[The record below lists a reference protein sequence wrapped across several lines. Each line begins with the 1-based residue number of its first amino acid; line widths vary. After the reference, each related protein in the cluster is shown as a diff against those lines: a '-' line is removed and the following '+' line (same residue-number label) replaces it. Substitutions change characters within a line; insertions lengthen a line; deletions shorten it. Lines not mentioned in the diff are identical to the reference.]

1 MKSNFL
7 SIIGAYAAL
16 SLFFGAMPVPA
27 READPLRLCL
37 PQLPD
42 SIYITTAPD
51 SIFTSAIPDSLFSF
65 EIPDSLFAA
74 QEPDSLGKLAEERL
88 KAKVDSL
95 RSALSEKKPGRD
107 AVNPAELLA
116 DADSLRQAYEFQRA
130 AEICREALDS
140 SPDAELEPKIR
151 GSLNLARN
159 GLSMMKYC
167 THPKVVAR
175 KTVALEDFFL
185 HYPLEDHSWRAQSG
199 AEGVRDS
206 IAPANYFPEGA
217 GDRYFSARDGNGIL
231 NIYHGSV
238 DEDGEMSEAELMGER
253 ITSWKDEIYPMVSSD
268 GRYLYFASRG
278 LYGMGGYDLYMS
290 QWDRDL
296 NDWGE
301 PMNMGFPYSS
311 PYDDF
316 LFLNSDDGLYSIFA
330 SNRDCPQDSVS
341 IYVLEYDAMPLR
353 KSVSD
358 VQELRRLAALTPPDE
373 VLKEEKQNGNG
384 IEIGSY
390 SAVMT
395 QVRGL
400 RDSLYAFTRSL
411 DEMRANLAKL
421 PASEQGAYLNL
432 IRAKEEALPGMQKE
446 LDEASA
452 ALKRIEQDFLSSGV
466 MTEKESPEPEK
477 NSFPFE
483 KRTMGKPIAI
493 SLPDNSLIRGN
504 DDGGADIPEGLYR
517 SQESRIS
524 QESSLPDGLIY
535 RIVLATA
542 VDRMAPEAFKG
553 LEPLFEKM
561 STSLKYNYS
570 AGVFRSYAEALAK
583 LNGVR
588 LLGFTEAFVS
598 ASLDGKTL
606 SIKEA
611 RELERREE
619 VIGG

>member
-16 SLFFGAMPVPA
+16 SLFFVAMPVPA
-27 READPLRLCL
+27 RETDPLRHNL

-42 SIYITTAPD
+42 SIYFKTAPD
-51 SIFTSAIPDSLFSF
+51 SIFTV
-65 EIPDSLFAA
+65 EIPDSLFAVEVPDSLFTA
-74 QEPDSLGKLAEERL
+74 QEPDSLGRLAEEKL

-95 RSALSEKKPGRD
+95 RSALSGKKPGLNAFD
-107 AVNPAELLA
+107 PAELLA
-116 DADSLRQAYEFQRA
+116 TADSLRKAYEFHRA
-130 AEICREALDS
+130 AEICRQALDS
-140 SPDAELEPKIR
+140 APDAELEQEIR
-151 GSLNLARN
+151 ESLNLARN

-167 THPKVVAR
+167 THPKVIAR
-175 KTVALEDFFL
+175 KTVDLKDFFL
-185 HYPLEDHSWRAQSG
+185 HYPLEDRSWRAQSG
-199 AEGVRDS
+199 TDGVRDS
-206 IAPANYFPEGA
+206 IAPANYLPEGA
-217 GDRYFSARDGNGIL
+217 GERYFSARDGNGIL
-231 NIYHGSV
+231 NIYHSSIA
-238 DEDGEMSEAELMGER
+238 EDGEMSEAKLMGER

-268 GRYLYFASRG
+268 GKYLYFASRG

-316 LFLNSDDGLYSIFA
+316 LFMNSDDGLYSIFA
-330 SNRDCPQDSVS
+330 SNRDCPEDSVC
-341 IYVLEYDAMPLR
+341 IYVLEYDVMPLR

-373 VLKEEKQNGNG
+373 ALKEKQKGNG

-395 QVRGL
+395 RVRGL

-421 PASEQGAYLNL
+421 PAGEQGAYLNL
-432 IRAKEEALPGMQKE
+432 IRTKEEALPGMQKE

-452 ALKRIEQDFLSSGV
+452 ALKRIEQDFLSSGA
-466 MTEKESPEPEK
+466 MTEKESSEPAK
-477 NSFPFE
+477 DSFPFE
-483 KRTMGKPIAI
+483 KHTIGEDIAI
-493 SLPDNSLIRGN
+493 SLPDNSLIRSN
-504 DDGGADIPEGLYR
+504 DNGGADISEGLYR

-524 QESSLPDGLIY
+524 QESSLPDGLVY

-570 AGVFRSYAEALAK
+570 AGVFRSYEEALAK

-588 LLGFTEAFVS
+588 LLGFTEAFIS
-598 ASLDGKTL
+598 ASLNGKAL
-606 SIKEA
+606 SIRKA
-611 RELERREE
+611 RELEHREE
-619 VIGG
+619 TIGG